1 MILIINTS
9 QFDKLQVALF
19 KDNKSIKKISKSSRF
34 AHEEILIK
42 SLDSLFT
49 ITQIKPAELT
59 GIIVVSGPGSF
70 SALRIGLS
78 VANTL
83 AWQLNIPI
91 AGVNNKLFKNWQE
104 LYEVGSDLLVKQAGF
119 KLILPNYGKEPNINV
134 KDKKNV

>member
-9 QFDKLQVALF
+9 EFDKLQVALF
-19 KDNKSIKKISKSSRF
+19 KDDKILKQISKPSRF

-49 ITQIKPAELT
+49 NTQSQPGELN

-83 AWQLNIPI
+83 AWQLKIPVV
-91 AGVNNKLFKNWQE
+91 GVNINLFKNLRE
-104 LYEVGSDLLVKQAGF
+104 LYQIGNSLLIKQKGF
-119 KLILPNYGKEPNINV
+119 KLVLPNYGKEPNINLNN
-134 KDKKNV
+134 KRNV